1 MRLTH
6 IALDRYRNIRGANLE
21 FHPRFN
27 LIVGDNGQ
35 GKTNLLSSI
44 YWLATLTPLRSG
56 RLRNLITWGEQKAS
70 VRGWSEVNG
79 LYHELEVKTNGD
91 RTFPLREG
99 HPRSNREYFGALS
112 VVSFTPNDLDLV
124 RGQPEVRRRFLD
136 RAIFNEQSA
145 HLEAV
150 LRYQKALSRRNTF
163 LKERKSEQLIR
174 AYEATLAE
182 VGARLIMSRAS
193 YVHSLSGVYSNI
205 LHGIGNFSGTIS
217 YKLGVPVV
225 DPLSSTPQVIQQ
237 QLMSYWNQHRESDIQ
252 RGFTQRGPHND
263 DLVLR
268 LSDRSAKDF
277 ASQGQQRAIV
287 LALKIAQIESLSER
301 LQSRPILLL
310 DDVSS
315 ELDHTR
321 ARQLFKFLSRF
332 DGQVFL
338 TTTHEDFVPVNVDR
352 KMWRIVAGQIS
363 PVEDRTLRV

>member
-1 MRLTH
+1 MLRLTH
-6 IALDRYRNIRGANLE
+6 IALDRYRNIRSAQLE

-27 LIVGDNGQ
+27 LIVGENGQ

-44 YWLATLTPLRSG
+44 YWLSTLTPLRSG
-56 RLRNLITWGEQKAS
+56 RLKNLITWGERETS
-70 VRGWSEVNG
+70 VKGRSEVSS
-79 LYHELEVKTNGD
+79 LYHEIEVKTNGE
-91 RTFPLREG
+91 RTFPFREG
-99 HPRSNREYFGALS
+99 HPRKNREYFGALS

-124 RGQPEVRRRFLD
+124 RGQPEVRRKFLD

-182 VGARLIMSRAS
+182 VGARLIMARAS
-193 YVHSLSGVYSNI
+193 YVHSLSSVYSNI
-205 LHGIGNFSGTIS
+205 LHGIGNFSGTLS

-237 QLMSYWNQHRESDIQ
+237 QLMSYWSQHRESDIQ

-263 DLVLR
+263 DLSLR
-268 LSDRSAKDF
+268 LLDRSARDF

-315 ELDHTR
+315 ELDRGR
-321 ARQLFKFLSRF
+321 ATQLFDFLRRF

-338 TTTHEDFVPVNVDR
+338 TTTHEDYVPVINDR
-352 KMWRIVAGQIS
+352 KLWRIVAGQVSEVSARI
-363 PVEDRTLRV
+363 

>member
-1 MRLTH
+1 
-6 IALDRYRNIRGANLE
+6 
-21 FHPRFN
+21 
-27 LIVGDNGQ
+27 
-35 GKTNLLSSI
+35 
-44 YWLATLTPLRSG
+44 
-56 RLRNLITWGEQKAS
+56 
-70 VRGWSEVNG
+70 
-79 LYHELEVKTNGD
+79 
-91 RTFPLREG
+91 
-99 HPRSNREYFGALS
+99 
-112 VVSFTPNDLDLV
+112 
-124 RGQPEVRRRFLD
+124 
-136 RAIFNEQSA
+136 
-145 HLEAV
+145 
-150 LRYQKALSRRNTF
+150 
-163 LKERKSEQLIR
+163 
-174 AYEATLAE
+174 
-182 VGARLIMSRAS
+182 
-193 YVHSLSGVYSNI
+193 
-205 LHGIGNFSGTIS
+205 
-217 YKLGVPVV
+217 
-225 DPLSSTPQVIQQ
+225 
-237 QLMSYWNQHRESDIQ
+237 MSYWNQHRESDIQ

>member
-1 MRLTH
+1 MRLNRLS
-6 IALDRYRNIRGANLE
+6 LDCYRNIRRAHLE
-21 FHPRFN
+21 LHPRFN

-44 YWLATLTPLRSG
+44 YWLSTLTSLRAS
-56 RLRNLITWGEQKAS
+56 RLKDLITWGERRAIVS
-70 VRGWSEVNG
+70 GISEMSG
-79 LYHELEVKTNGD
+79 LRHQLEVSTDGH
-91 RTFPLREG
+91 RRVPLREG
-99 HPRSNREYFGALS
+99 KVKNNRTYFGALS
-112 VVSFTPNDLDLV
+112 VVSFTPQDLELV
-124 RGQPEVRRRFLD
+124 RGQPDSRRRFID

-145 HLEAV
+145 HLDAV
-150 LRYQKALSRRNTF
+150 LRYQKTLARRNAF
-163 LKERKSEQLIR
+163 LKDRASVQLIR

-193 YVHSLSGVYSNI
+193 YIHSLASMYTHI
-205 LHGIGNFSGTIS
+205 LHGICGFSGTLS
-217 YKLGVPVV
+217 YKLGISVS
-225 DPLSSTPQVIQQ
+225 DPLASTPQSIQQ
-237 QLMSYWNQHRESDIQ
+237 QLMSYWDQHRESDLQ

-268 LSDRSAKDF
+268 IQDRSAKSF

-315 ELDHTR
+315 ELDRGR
-321 ARQLFKFLSRF
+321 ASQLFQFLKRF

-338 TTTHEDFVPVNVDR
+338 TTTHEDYIPVHEDR
-352 KMWRIVAGQIS
+352 NLWRITAGQI
-363 PVEDRTLRV
+363 TLLNNY